1 MSLRLSGTIV
11 SSLRDLIAEGCK
23 TAQVETVST
32 QYRFKKHSWGVSERY
47 NQATEMAVL
56 KGRVREFWISLKV
69 EENELGRRKVKI
81 K

>member
-1 MSLRLSGTIV
+1 M
-11 SSLRDLIAEGCK
+11 
-23 TAQVETVST
+23 ST